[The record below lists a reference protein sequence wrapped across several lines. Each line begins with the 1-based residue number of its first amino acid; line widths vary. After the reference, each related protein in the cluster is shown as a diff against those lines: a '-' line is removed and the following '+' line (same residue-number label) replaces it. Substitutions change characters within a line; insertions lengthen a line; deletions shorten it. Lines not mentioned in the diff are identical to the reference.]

1 MRKPCFVLI
10 VFVLL
15 GFGASVVVPA
25 EDVPDTAYDES
36 EALPY
41 ESTSVFSIAAPKALA
56 PDGHAV
62 VAMLRFG
69 SLRTP
74 ATQRFDQRIDSSYP
88 IGDSLTIRDHSLRC

>member
-1 MRKPCFVLI
+1 MKKPCSILLFC
-10 VFVLL
+10 VLL
-15 GFGASVVVPA
+15 GFGVSVVVPA

-36 EALPY
+36 EAPPY
-41 ESTSVFSIAAPKALA
+41 VNPSVFSIAAPKALA

-74 ATQRFDQRIDSSYP
+74 AAKRFDKRIDSSYS
-88 IGDSLTIRDHSLRC
+88 IGDSFTIRDHSLRC